1 MQPSEW
7 KSDRERE
14 RERSERKR
22 KGILEPV
29 AFTFTDHKDYT
40 YYPFYMIAWLLLLVQ
55 FEFQIVSHKL
65 EIVEL

>member
-1 MQPSEW
+1 MQCNRANE
-7 KSDRERE
+7 KATERE

-40 YYPFYMIAWLLLLVQ
+40 YYPFYMIA
-55 FEFQIVSHKL
+55 
-65 EIVEL
+65 